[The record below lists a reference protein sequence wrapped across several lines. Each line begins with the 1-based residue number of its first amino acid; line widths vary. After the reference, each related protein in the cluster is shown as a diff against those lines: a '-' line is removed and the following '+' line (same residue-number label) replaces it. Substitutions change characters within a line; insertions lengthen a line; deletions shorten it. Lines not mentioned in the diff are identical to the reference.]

1 MNIKYINDK
10 MKINLNK
17 IDTENFNNLSQIY
30 SFTTE
35 NISGYFKS
43 LDFLN
48 KNVLTVAASGDHI
61 INAIYCGAKSII
73 GFDVNYLALV
83 FSELK
88 LIALE
93 QLEYQEFLKFFLIN
107 EKNDIDKNKN
117 ALSYEIY
124 FNKLRTKLSDNAK
137 ENLDIL
143 YENFNNNGYELRNS
157 YIFNNKYD
165 NNTLKIFSNLYL
177 KNEFKFQ
184 KAKQKVEDKEIFL
197 INSNFK
203 DIDLNKLPNIGTYDI
218 ILMSNISD
226 YIKKIYNMETNYLEK
241 YIKEIIYNFKKEN
254 NKIVCAYLYNIN
266 QKKYRSEID
275 NPLLRKK
282 IFNKLDITFTEEKFT
297 SVMKNCIDSVIII

>member
-10 MKINLNK
+10 VKINLDK

-35 NISGYFKS
+35 NISGYFKRLEFS
-43 LDFLN
+43 N
-48 KNVLTVAASGDHI
+48 RNVLTVAASGDHI
-61 INAIYCGAKSII
+61 INAIYCGAKKVV
-73 GFDVNYLALV
+73 GFDVNYLALI
-83 FSELK
+83 FTELK
-88 LIALE
+88 LIAIQE
-93 QLEYQEFLKFFLIN
+93 LEYIEFLEFFLIN

-117 ALSYEIY
+117 ALSYQTY
-124 FNKLRTKLSDNAK
+124 FNKLRTKLSDTGK

-165 NNTLKIFSNLYL
+165 NNSLKIFSNLYL
-177 KNEFKFQ
+177 KDEFEFK
-184 KAKQKVEDKEIFL
+184 KTKKKIKNKEIFL

-203 DIDLNKLPNIGTYDI
+203 DIDLNKLPNIGSYDI

-226 YIKKIYNMETNYLEK
+226 YIKNIYDIETNYLEE
-241 YIKEIIYNFKKEN
+241 YIKEIIYKFKKEN
-254 NKIVCAYLYNIN
+254 NKIVCAYLYNIK
-266 QKKYRSEID
+266 QESYRSEID

-297 SVMKNCIDSVIII
+297 SVMKDCIDSVIII